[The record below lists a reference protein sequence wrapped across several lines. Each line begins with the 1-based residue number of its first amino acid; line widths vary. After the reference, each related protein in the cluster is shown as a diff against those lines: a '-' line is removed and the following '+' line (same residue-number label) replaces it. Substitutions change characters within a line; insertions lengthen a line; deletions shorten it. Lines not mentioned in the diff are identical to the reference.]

1 MGKPMDAMG
10 AQICTS
16 IQFPNGIFDL
26 KTLCVLYR
34 YLDRSKL
41 TRTHLLAVGFP
52 GDFIIGNVV

>member
-1 MGKPMDAMG
+1 MDAMG

-16 IQFPNGIFDL
+16 IQFPNGIFDS

-41 TRTHLLAVGFP
+41 TRTHLLAVGLP
-52 GDFIIGNVV
+52 GDFVIGNVV